1 MKALIVKTN
10 LFKTS
15 LIGSMPRGHEI
26 LMARRKL
33 SAGLIDQETYEK
45 LVDEK
50 TKEVV
55 KLQEDLDIDIITSGE
70 IGRDNYVSFISE
82 KLGGVSQMSMAEMLD
97 YVDDKREFENILNT
111 LDVPASSIKNAIC
124 TGKVEYTGDIVAS
137 ELKKLKSFTNRPVK
151 ITLPGPYLVTR
162 SMWLPNVSSNYY
174 ASKED
179 LGEDII
185 KIFKKEIAKLQEI
198 GVDVI
203 QFDEPVLTEIVFTEG
218 RPRTFMCA
226 SLSQRKDPT
235 EELEFATHLIKSVMD
250 GIDREKSIASMHV
263 CRGNWSKDESIL
275 LEGPYTP
282 LLDLFA
288 DINADL
294 LALEFSTPRAG
305 ELKSLLADDRIKNK
319 LILGLG
325 VLNPR
330 FDEKE
335 DVDVIY
341 DRAKEALTYIDKEN
355 LWLNPDCGFATFSN
369 RPVNEYENIKA
380 KVGSMVEARDRL
392 RADYEWWYKLF
403 FQII

>member
-1 MKALIVKTN
+1 MKTN

-33 SAGLIDQETYEK
+33 SAGLIDEETYQK

-137 ELKKLKSFTNRPVK
+137 ELKKLKSFTNKPVK

-174 ASKED
+174 DSKED

-235 EELEFATHLIKSVMD
+235 EELEFATHLIKSVMN

-282 LLDLFA
+282 LLDLFS

-341 DRAKEALTYIDKEN
+341 NRAKEALSYIDKEN

-369 RPVNEYENIKA
+369 RPVNEYENIRA
-380 KVGSMVEARDRL
+380 KLDAMVEARDRL
-392 RADYEWWYKLF
+392 RAEYA
-403 FQII
+403 

>member
-1 MKALIVKTN
+1 MKTN

-33 SAGLIDQETYEK
+33 SAGLIDEETYQK

-124 TGKVEYTGDIVAS
+124 TGKVEYTGDIVVS
-137 ELKKLKSFTNRPVK
+137 ELKKLKSFTNKPVK

-174 ASKED
+174 DSKED

-185 KIFKKEIAKLQEI
+185 KIFKKELAKLQEI

-275 LEGPYTP
+275 LTGPYTP

-288 DINADL
+288 NINADL

-305 ELKSLLADDRIKNK
+305 ELKSLLADERIKNK

-335 DVDVIY
+335 NVDVIY
-341 DRAKEALTYIDKEN
+341 NRAKEALTYIDKEN

-369 RPVNEYENIKA
+369 RPVNEYENIRD
-380 KVGSMVEARDRL
+380 KVGAMVEARDRL
-392 RADYEWWYKLF
+392 RAEYAWWYKLL

>member
-1 MKALIVKTN
+1 M
-10 LFKTS
+10 KTS
-15 LIGSMPRGHEI
+15 LFNTALIGSMPRGKEI

-33 SAGLIDQETYEK
+33 SAGLIDNASYEK
-45 LVDEK
+45 LIDEK

-55 KLQEDLDIDIITSGE
+55 RLQEDLDVDIITSGE
-70 IGRDNYVSFISE
+70 IDRDNYVSFISE

-124 TGKVEYTGDIVAS
+124 TGKLEYKGDIVAS
-137 ELKKLKSFTNRPVK
+137 ELQKLKSFTNRPVK
-151 ITLPGPYLVTR
+151 ITMPGPYLVTR
-162 SMWLPNVSSNYY
+162 SMWLANVSSNYY
-174 ASKED
+174 DSKED
-179 LGEDII
+179 LGEDVIE
-185 KIFKKEIAKLQEI
+185 IFKKEIIKLQEI

-235 EELEFATHLIKSVMD
+235 EELEFATHLIKSVME
-250 GIDREKSIASMHV
+250 GIDKDKSIASMHV

-275 LEGPYTP
+275 LTGAYTP
-282 LLDLFA
+282 LIDLFA
-288 DINADL
+288 NINADL
-294 LALEFSTPRAG
+294 LSLEFSTPRAG
-305 ELKSLLADDRIKNK
+305 EIKSLLADERLRNK
-319 LILGLG
+319 IILGLG

-341 DRAKEALTYIDKEN
+341 NRAKEALAFIDKEN

-369 RPVNEYENIKA
+369 RPVNEYENIRA
-380 KVGSMVEARDRL
+380 KVGAMIKARDRL
-392 RADYEWWYKLF
+392 RAEYEWWHKLF
-403 FQII
+403 F

>member
-1 MKALIVKTN
+1 MKTD

-33 SAGLIDQETYEK
+33 SAGLIDEETYQK

-137 ELKKLKSFTNRPVK
+137 ELEKLKSFTNRPVK

-174 ASKED
+174 DSKED

-185 KIFKKEIAKLQEI
+185 KIFKKEIKTLQKI

-275 LEGPYTP
+275 LTGPYTP

-305 ELKSLLADDRIKNK
+305 ELKSLLADERIKNK

-335 DVDVIY
+335 NVDVIY
-341 DRAKEALTYIDKEN
+341 NRAKEALTYINKEN

-369 RPVNEYENIKA
+369 RPVNEYENIRA
-380 KVGSMVEARDRL
+380 KVGAMVEARDRL
-392 RADYEWWYKLF
+392 RADYAWWYKLF
-403 FQII
+403 FQIV

>member
-1 MKALIVKTN
+1 M
-10 LFKTS
+10 KTS
-15 LIGSMPRGHEI
+15 LFNTALIGSMPRGKEI

-33 SAGLIDQETYEK
+33 SAGLIDNASYEK
-45 LVDEK
+45 LIDEK

-55 KLQEDLDIDIITSGE
+55 RLQEDLDVDIITSGE
-70 IGRDNYVSFISE
+70 IDRDNYVSFISE

-124 TGKVEYTGDIVAS
+124 TGKLEYKGDIVAS
-137 ELKKLKSFTNRPVK
+137 ELQKLKSFTNRPVK
-151 ITLPGPYLVTR
+151 ITMPGPYLVTR
-162 SMWLPNVSSNYY
+162 SMWLANVSSNYY
-174 ASKED
+174 DSKED
-179 LGEDII
+179 LGEDVI
-185 KIFKKEIAKLQEI
+185 KIFKKEITKLQEI

-235 EELEFATHLIKSVMD
+235 EELEFATHLIKSVME
-250 GIDREKSIASMHV
+250 GIDKDKSIASMHV

-275 LEGPYTP
+275 LTGPYTP

-288 DINADL
+288 NINADL
-294 LALEFSTPRAG
+294 LSLEFSTPRAG
-305 ELKSLLADDRIKNK
+305 EIKSLLADERLRNK
-319 LILGLG
+319 IILGLG

-341 DRAKEALTYIDKEN
+341 NRAKEALSFIDKEN

-369 RPVNEYENIKA
+369 RPVNEYENIRA
-380 KVGSMVEARDRL
+380 KVGAMIKARDRL
-392 RADYEWWYKLF
+392 RAEYE
-403 FQII
+403 